1 MIEAAEVMEYGVAGL
16 AISAVIACTHIF
28 RQALNRRDDHIDH
41 LVDKHDSQQRYI
53 ADKNE
58 RCSNR
63 LSDAINELTK
73 EIAAGHT
80 KDVRKWNE
88 GSTQI
93 QDSPI
98 RNVR

>member
-1 MIEAAEVMEYGVAGL
+1 MAELSTLLEYGVAGL
-16 AISAVIACTHIF
+16 AIAATVACTHIF

-73 EIAAGHT
+73 EIA
-80 KDVRKWNE
+80 RKK
-88 GSTQI
+88 
-93 QDSPI
+93 
-98 RNVR
+98 